1 MSDGYLGGRR
11 MDVAPGNMRHNV
23 ATIII
28 GSSIRSSQ
36 GIHVRSNVVMLGRCM
51 SGIWL
56 SASTWVALS
65 TK

>member
-1 MSDGYLGGRR
+1 

-28 GSSIRSSQ
+28 GSIRSSQ
-36 GIHVRSNVVMLGRCM
+36 GVHVRPKVATLGRRM

-56 SASTWVALS
+56 SASTWVAVS